1 MNNARM
7 PRHPHREE
15 QEETFVSTQVSG
27 NVHRFP
33 WATGDDA
40 QILIVQMGSK
50 STPTIKELLM
60 KIGFRSRV
68 IGWQEL
74 PDIWARLDPKPNLVI
89 LSGGEQSVYD
99 PDAPGMTTEL
109 FRAITRE
116 SVILGICYG
125 AQLLAQLGG
134 GEVRKAA
141 KPEVGMV
148 NVRVKGP
155 LGHYKGGT
163 VVMNHGDEITRVPN
177 GWDVVGSTQDCAH
190 ALCVSPRVVAVQFH
204 PEMDHTAGGDHL
216 LKHVAKVI
224 ADCRKDF
231 SFRPQTF
238 ITEAGR
244 WLQETIPNGH
254 VICGASA
261 GVDSTSAL
269 LIGRQVYGARIHGV
283 YVDNGLMREGETDE
297 ARGIYGGAGMTY
309 VDAGDAFY
317 DALEAIP
324 YPTDGHWV
332 ERESTYF
339 KEVRAVIGKTFIE
352 VFARQTRVTGQPFRA
367 LMQGTNQADIV
378 ESETG
383 LKAHHNVGA
392 LPLRL
397 MEEFG
402 LDVIEPLASLF
413 KYQIREVAKALGLPE
428 EVARRQP
435 FPGPGLS
442 LRLYGKIDRS
452 IFPPLAQANRI
463 LHEVVVRH
471 YPKFDKRPHQYYA
484 AFLPLATVGLM
495 GDGRLMG
502 FVWGIRLV
510 SARNRE
516 NYSSMDV
523 FHGSPRFWSELV
535 QRLTTETRLLDGT
548 PCVRVYMDETPRPP
562 ATIELH

>member
-1 MNNARM
+1 M
-7 PRHPHREE
+7 PPHLHGEDAE
-15 QEETFVSTQVSG
+15 GMFLSVTSG

-33 WATGDDA
+33 WAAGNDA

-68 IGWQEL
+68 VGWREL
-74 PDIWARLDPKPNLVI
+74 PDVWARQDLKPNLVI

-99 PDAPGMTTEL
+99 PDAPGMSAEL
-109 FRAITRE
+109 FRAIIRE

-148 NVRVKGP
+148 DVRVKSP

-163 VVMNHGDEITRVPN
+163 VVMNHGDEIVRMPAD
-177 GWDVVGSTQDCAH
+177 WKVVGSTQDCAH
-190 ALCVSPRVVAVQFH
+190 ALCVSPRAVAVQFH
-204 PEMDHTAGGDHL
+204 PEMDHTEGGNHL
-216 LKHVAKVI
+216 LKYVAKAI
-224 ADCRKDF
+224 ADCRTDF
-231 SFRPQTF
+231 SFQPSTF

-244 WLQETIPNGH
+244 WLRETIPTGH
-254 VICGASA
+254 VVCGASA

-269 LIGRQVYGARIHGV
+269 LIGRQAYGTRIHGV

-297 ARGIYGGAGMTY
+297 ARGIYGAAGMTY
-309 VDAGDAFY
+309 VDAREVFY

-324 YPTDGHWV
+324 YPADGRPAQ
-332 ERESTYF
+332 RESAYF
-339 KEVRAVIGKTFIE
+339 KEVRAVVGKTFIE
-352 VFARQTRVTGQPFRA
+352 VFARQTRVMELPFRA
-367 LMQGTNQADIV
+367 LMQGTNRADIV

-402 LDVIEPLASLF
+402 LDVIEPLADLF
-413 KYQIREVAKALGLPE
+413 KYQVREVAEALGLPE

-442 LRLYGKIDRS
+442 LRLWGKIDRS
-452 IFPPLAQANRI
+452 IFPPLARANRI
-463 LHEVVVRH
+463 LHEVVVKH
-471 YPKFDKRPHQYYA
+471 YPAFNRRPHQYYA
-484 AFLPLATVGLM
+484 AFMPLPSVGIM
-495 GDGRLMG
+495 GDGRVSG
-502 FVWGIRLV
+502 YGWWIRLV

-516 NYSSMDV
+516 NYSSIGN
-523 FHGSPRFWSELV
+523 FLASAKFYAELT
-535 QRLTTETRLLDGT
+535 QRLTTETRMPDGT
-548 PCVRVYMDETPRPP
+548 PFIRVAQEMTPKPP
-562 ATIELH
+562 STTELH